1 MSDLDKLEKKYEKGN
16 KAKDIRDLAKTLEGS
31 DKAAFGIYPSAGKR
45 NKRSEPETVKKPIS
59 QAIAGFKSQWSGI
72 DDEGNV
78 GMGKGTPGIYY
89 NTVAIP
95 ALAGLVDEKY
105 APDFAVEADKKAGK
119 IKEGVRKNMGIDE
132 PKGALE
138 HFSYAGGEMLGQLPI
153 PGALMAKILGGAK
166 KMGMAGKVAAAP
178 VEYLSPTVDPRAIN
192 YGIGTAFGGTLG
204 TAVEAF
210 TEPDHK
216 ALGGLVHKYAEGGGK
231 VGTFF
236 SAVDKAINTLKQK
249 KGTGEQILKQLE
261 TTPGIKPEEL
271 ESRAIKQKL
280 QSSPKITQEE
290 LQKTIAI
297 NKPPIPKRIKLGA
310 GVDPSWQPKLE
321 KRHDYALGEFNIDIV
336 VDPVTGKDL
345 GFIHPETGDILDK
358 RQVLELTDEEL
369 GLPSI
374 NPDTGKV
381 DEEMKQLALNMR
393 RGVQEAQEQF
403 DLALGETRTK
413 FEKYS
418 KSKGRNNYREV
429 LLQHSDERVPGAPAM
444 IQRIDELSKINPQ
457 TEEEAAAISKELDS
471 LLDKMSFNRE
481 RYSASHWDNP
491 DVLAHYRVSDMVG
504 PNGEKVLYVDEIQS
518 DWHQKARDVRKEEIK
533 RLLDKEKM
541 DIAEKA
547 IEELQATKGTTSINP
562 ETEVAYKTIKN
573 RLTKERKTEIEGQV
587 EENFGYRTPED
598 ESKREELMVE
608 RNRLRNE
615 GMTPKE
621 IQDYFQPGKIIFDG
635 SDNTYDRVVSFDS
648 GENSKYFK
656 DSYSRKL
663 ERAKSAGVD
672 DQTAENWARKRAL
685 EENEGNWS
693 VTVEEIDQKTG
704 ELRGRRTHSTSPVDV
719 ISTGILNEIRGIEKK
734 VPDAPFKKNWHE
746 LATKD
751 ILDLAAKEGYDK
763 VAFSPG
769 VDQIKRYEQ
778 SLRQVVDE
786 IEYNPLEDGSL
797 MITGRK
803 KDRGNVFSGR
813 VVGDTFISGPGEGKT
828 LSEVFGS
835 SIAKQIEDKAPELQD
850 ILKNKGQK
858 GEPLPDNMDAGEL
871 MWQYGDRL
879 APDQMKWLRDFNE
892 RWELDVDDS
901 PAGQGFESEL
911 SDEYKA
917 WLRSNTMRSLSPEE
931 ARLKELEAIPDAQRT
946 PEQWEEFHVVRD
958 KVGDPE
964 SAVYPPLESFAKITG
979 KDLTIGGE
987 GMKSFYDQRLPSY
1000 VKNYAGKEFKAPTGY
1015 TEITNPGPSKKA
1027 TEANIRQ
1034 MMDDIAD
1041 ADDDELMELGMLRTQ
1056 DLAERRLTE
1065 QGIQRNTEEW
1075 EDSWFEAIDEFQDE
1089 GVEQAARELAVKR
1102 LGNPQGEKLK
1112 AFTVDVTPQMKEK
1125 ISTEGQKLYSFAAPP
1140 VIAGAAALETGQQMM
1155 QNQPVEQPQPQEP
1168 PEEPIGFQKGGRVGN
1183 MKEAAETM
1191 LRVLHGG
1198 PSRIRLDREKNL
1210 DVTTDQGYA
1219 VKRAQDK
1226 MTQMGQVGPP
1236 MVNKFDVPASRMLR
1250 FEETYSPE
1258 DVAKMKRFFNKL
1270 PEGKEMTGEEIYDT
1284 AQGKDFVMEGVAK
1297 AGGFAGYERPAAGSG
1312 GIGNWFR
1319 VTDQEALTRKARGG
1333 LAQMKGMR

>member
-72 DDEGNV
+72 DDEGKV

-236 SAVDKAINTLKQK
+236 SAVDRAINTLKQK

-290 LQKTIAI
+290 LQKTIAV

-310 GVDPSWQPKLE
+310 GIDPSWQPKLN
-321 KRHDYALGEFNIDIV
+321 KRQEYALGEFNIEIV
-336 VDPVTGKDL
+336 IDPVTGKQL
-345 GFIHPETGDILDK
+345 GFINPETGDILDK
-358 RQVLELTDEEL
+358 RQMLDLTDEEI
-369 GLPSI
+369 GLPI
-374 NPDTGKV
+374 NPDTGRV
-381 DEEMKQLALNMR
+381 DDEEMKQLALNMR
-393 RGVQEAQEQF
+393 RGVQEAQAQF
-403 DLALGETRTK
+403 DIALGETKTK
-413 FEKYS
+413 YEKYS
-418 KSKGRNNYREV
+418 KSKGRNNYREI
-429 LLQHSDERVPGAPAM
+429 LLQHNDERAPGAPAM
-444 IQRIDELSKINPQ
+444 GQRIEELLKINPQ
-457 TEEEAAAISKELDS
+457 TEDEAAAINKELDN
-471 LLDKMSFNRE
+471 LLDRIS
-481 RYSASHWDNP
+481 SAGPQYRNSHWDDPNIF
-491 DVLAHYRVSDMVG
+491 AHYRVSDMVG
-504 PNGEKVLYVDEIQS
+504 PNGEKVLYVDEVQS
-518 DWHQKARDVRKEEIK
+518 DWHQKARDLRKQEVKKI
-533 RLLDKEKM
+533 LDKDRA
-541 DIAEKA
+541 DISKKA
-547 IEELQATKGTTSINP
+547 VEELQATKGTTSINP
-562 ETEVAYKTIKN
+562 ETEVAYKTIFN
-573 RLTKERKTEIEGQV
+573 RLIKERKAEIEAQV
-587 EENFGYRTPED
+587 GENVGYLSPED
-598 ESKREELMVE
+598 NNKLTQLISEKD
-608 RNRLRNE
+608 RLRNQ
-615 GMTPKE
+615 GMTTQE
-621 IQDYFQPGKIIFDG
+621 IQDYFQPGRVVFNDRYG
-635 SDNTYDRVVSFDS
+635 GVSRVVSFNPA
-648 GENSKYFK
+648 ENSEGFK
-656 DSYSRKL
+656 EAFARKL
-663 ERAKSAGVD
+663 EQAKNAGVD
-672 DQTAENWARKRAL
+672 EQIAVNWARKRAL
-685 EENEGNWS
+685 EEAKNDWS
-693 VTVEEIDQKTG
+693 VTVEELDPKTG
-704 ELRGRRTHSTSPVDV
+704 ELRGQRTHSTSPQENIIEGIVTE
-719 ISTGILNEIRGIEKK
+719 ISDIQKK
-734 VPDAPFKKNWHE
+734 LPDAPFKKNWHE
-746 LATKD
+746 IATKD

-769 VDQIKRYEQ
+769 IDQVKRYEQ
-778 SLRQVVDE
+778 TLRQVVDE
-786 IEYNPLEDGSL
+786 IRYNPLEDGSL
-797 MITGRK
+797 SIKGMKG
-803 KDRGNVFSGR
+803 DRTVFDGR
-813 VVGDTFISGPGEGKT
+813 VVGDTFITGQADGKT

-835 SIAKQIEDKAPELQD
+835 SIAKQIEEGTPDLQKSLKRAPEGD
-850 ILKNKGQK
+850 
-858 GEPLPDNMDAGEL
+858 PMPTTMDAGDL
-871 MWQYGDRL
+871 MWEYGDRL
-879 APDQMKWLRDFNE
+879 TPHQMSWLRDFQE
-892 RWELDVDDS
+892 RWALDVDNT
-901 PAGQGFESEL
+901 PAGQGFENEMV
-911 SDEYKA
+911 DEYKS
-917 WLRSNTMRSLSPEE
+917 WLNSNTLRKISPEE
-931 ARLKELEAIPDAQRT
+931 VRLKEIESIRSDERTDGQAEELEMLRNQVAKQ
-946 PEQWEEFHVVRD
+946 Q
-958 KVGDPE
+958 
-964 SAVYPPLESFAKITG
+964 SAVDHPVESFASIKG

-1027 TEANIRQ
+1027 TETNIRQ
-1034 MMDDIAD
+1034 MMDDLAESE
-1041 ADDDELMELGMLRTQ
+1041 DDEFMELGMQRAQ
-1056 DLAERRLTE
+1056 DLAERRLAE
-1065 QGIQRNTEEW
+1065 RGIQRDTEEW
-1075 EDSWFEAIDEFQDE
+1075 EDAWFDAIDEFQDE
-1089 GVEQAARELAVKR
+1089 GIEQAAREIAVKR
-1102 LGNPQGEKLK
+1102 IGNPQGEKLK